1 MHYYTKNVNIQATEL
16 FKGDESNGWKIYASS
31 WKNLKWMI
39 SCLINFSKLFNTKPY
54 FDDDDDQ
61 HHMMI

>member
-1 MHYYTKNVNIQATEL
+1 MMHYYTKNVNIQATEL

-39 SCLINFSKLFNTKPY
+39 SCLINF
-54 FDDDDDQ
+54 
-61 HHMMI
+61 